1 MGDFSS
7 PEAEPGALCP
17 DLEAAQGLGAGARPH
32 VERAGRVIAT
42 DILQMDPP
50 DGVEAV
56 RGDSGNEALFEAER
70 VLKPGGGALIK
81 VFQGFRIAG
90 ADGGKSRQIRR
101 GEGRNRRPPP
111 SRSTE
116 MYLLAKDFLMV

>member
-50 DGVEAV
+50 DGVEAA

-81 VFQGFRIAG
+81 VFQGFALQERMAASRGRFTEARVETAG
-90 ADGGKSRQIRR
+90 P
-101 GEGRNRRPPP
+101 RPPAAP
-111 SRSTE
+111 RCICWLRT
-116 MYLLAKDFLMV
+116 F